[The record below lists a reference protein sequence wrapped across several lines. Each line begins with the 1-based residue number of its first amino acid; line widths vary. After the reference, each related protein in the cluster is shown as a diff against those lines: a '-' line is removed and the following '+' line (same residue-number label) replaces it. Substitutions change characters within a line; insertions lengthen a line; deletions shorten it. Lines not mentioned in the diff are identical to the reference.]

1 MIRRPPR
8 STRTDTLFPYTTL
21 FRSRFERDEPDI
33 RDFIELRGKATQP
46 RFLVDDL
53 DDDGPVILQRMTAVE
68 MGRATKAENS
78 FEHRHPRELLL
89 ASEFGD
95 KLENALVANE
105 GRLVAVAAQQL
116 ERFLH
121 DPSPLLCTPGR
132 LIARQIVVWVKRVSG
147 R

>member
-53 DDDGPVILQRMTAVE
+53 DDDGPVVHQRMTAVE
-68 MGRATKAENS
+68 LGRATKAENS
-78 FEHRHPRELLL
+78 FEHLHPRELLL

-95 KLENALVANE
+95 KLANALVAKE
-105 GRLVAVAAQQL
+105 GRHVVVDSQKL
-116 ERFLH
+116 EHSLH
-121 DPSPLLCTPGR
+121 DPSPILCP
-132 LIARQIVVWVKRVSG
+132 
-147 R
+147 

>member
-46 RFLVDDL
+46 RFLADDL
-53 DDDGPVILQRMTAVE
+53 DDDRPVILPRMTAVE

-78 FEHRHPRELLL
+78 FEQRHPRALLL

-95 KLENALVANE
+95 QLEKALVAKD
-105 GRLVAVAAQQL
+105 GRLVGVKDRQSQ
-116 ERFLH
+116 
-121 DPSPLLCTPGR
+121 R
-132 LIARQIVVWVKRVSG
+132 LNSTT
-147 R
+147 

>member
-1 MIRRPPR
+1 MHRGGIAAE
-8 STRTDTLFPYTTL
+8 DIN
-21 FRSRFERDEPDI
+21 RFERDEPDI

-78 FEHRHPRELLL
+78 FEHRHPPELLL

-95 KLENALVANE
+95 KQT
-105 GRLVAVAAQQL
+105 GSTTCR
-116 ERFLH
+116 ER
-121 DPSPLLCTPGR
+121 
-132 LIARQIVVWVKRVSG
+132 VVPYV
-147 R
+147 